1 MRDLR
6 EDFEEATKQVLMFC
20 HETESCCNS
29 NTHCPISLKLDM
41 FDKSHVLE
49 TSTWQYSVIVTTQPT
64 GHRKWQF
71 LQFAMLILLADPP
84 QKQSLSPW
92 WCYMVKLMSSHWMH
106 NSTWSRKLFFTFHKG
121 PGLKTSKYQVI
132 KSSSLVIAPPTGN
145 RKQAFCDN
153 HLIYVK
159 LSWCGLHL
167 IYLNHMHNKW
177 VFSGATYWSQEVTV
191 NSAAS
196 KTH

>member
-6 EDFEEATKQVLMFC
+6 EDFEEATEQILMFC

-29 NTHCPISLKLDM
+29 NIHCPISLKLHM
-41 FDKSHVLE
+41 FDKSHALVP
-49 TSTWQYSVIVTTQPT
+49 W
-64 GHRKWQF
+64 
-71 LQFAMLILLADPP
+71 
-84 QKQSLSPW
+84 KQALRPW
-92 WCYMVKLMSSHWMH
+92 WCYMVKLMSFHWMH

-121 PGLKTSKYQVI
+121 PGLKTSKHQLGG
-132 KSSSLVIAPPTGN
+132 LVIAPPTGD

-153 HLIYVK
+153 HLICVK

-177 VFSGATYWSQEVTV
+177 VFSGAT
-191 NSAAS
+191 
-196 KTH
+196 